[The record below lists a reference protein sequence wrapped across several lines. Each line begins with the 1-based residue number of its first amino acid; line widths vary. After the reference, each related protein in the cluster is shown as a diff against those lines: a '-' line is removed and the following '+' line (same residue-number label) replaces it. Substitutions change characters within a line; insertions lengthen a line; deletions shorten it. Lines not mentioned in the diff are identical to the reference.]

1 MEIDV
6 GEDGGIILRK
16 VYSGIC
22 LDCEN
27 GEKMYICMR
36 DDAFEIQFINEGPNY
51 GEETGWMTASSK
63 GVSKLGASP
72 DVPLKGSE

>member
-1 MEIDV
+1 MEIGV
-6 GEDGGIILRK
+6 GEDNGIVLRK

-36 DDAFEIQFINEGPNY
+36 DDAFEIQFIND

-63 GVSKLGASP
+63 GVSKLSGLLNVQKTERT
-72 DVPLKGSE
+72 DK

>member
-1 MEIDV
+1 MEIGV
-6 GEDGGIILRK
+6 GEDNGIVLRK

-36 DDAFEIQFINEGPNY
+36 DGAFEIQLIKD
-51 GEETGWMTASSK
+51 GEETGWLKASSK
-63 GVSKLGASP
+63 GVSKLGASLH
-72 DVPLKGSE
+72 VPKDAP